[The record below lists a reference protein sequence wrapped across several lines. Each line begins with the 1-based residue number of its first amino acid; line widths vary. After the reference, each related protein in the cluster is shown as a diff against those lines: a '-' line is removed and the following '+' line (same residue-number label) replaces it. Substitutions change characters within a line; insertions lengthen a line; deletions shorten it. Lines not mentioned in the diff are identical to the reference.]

1 MATKKEKEQLIEIL
15 KFTPRTYKISL
26 WGYGGESV
34 MGTVDRKIYDY
45 FKSRR
50 LDLSDFAWDS
60 DYAAEHNIP
69 EDMWPFPPGSWYEC
83 DDMAHINGVVL
94 DSGTVRI
101 EDENGDEVLQSGLE
115 DFQDEDCP
123 EIDYTAETFIDDKP
137 AGTIVFIG
145 NSNEKGTF
153 FEGDIELT
161 APFDINKLTFNVEDI
176 DGSTV
181 VNGIEYDGIDIDNW
195 GGDTTGKSSEFGFYV
210 AGSLKDGKWE
220 RYRNSDDCTYK
231 MTEWFSKKVD
241 PVREGIYEIDTG
253 KKNEWP
259 NTFPTTALWTG
270 TRWIGVWADDTP
282 ETEAVKIKQWR
293 GIAYDPDANQE
304 AVMDIRDIM
313 DRVKNLK
320 EFKVVRNVS
329 EEFVLNGKMPYDIKL
344 DKNNVLT
351 VSLMAVDK
359 EEAERRV
366 SEFISGMNDDQM
378 D

>member
-69 EDMWPFPPGSWYEC
+69 QEMWPFPPGSWYEC

-101 EDENGDEVLQSGLE
+101 EDENGDEVLQSGL
-115 DFQDEDCP
+115 DSFQDEDCP

-161 APFDINKLTFNVEDI
+161 APFDINKLTFQVEDV
-176 DGSTV
+176 DGSEV
-181 VNGIEYDGIDIDNW
+181 VNGISYDGECIDNW

-220 RYRNSDDCTYK
+220 RYRNEDDCTYK
-231 MTEWFSKKVD
+231 MTDWFPKKVD

-259 NTFPTTALWTG
+259 NTFPTTARWTG
-270 TRWIGVWADDTP
+270 TRWISVWADDTP

-293 GIAYDPDANQE
+293 GIAYDPDAN
-304 AVMDIRDIM
+304 
-313 DRVKNLK
+313 
-320 EFKVVRNVS
+320 
-329 EEFVLNGKMPYDIKL
+329 
-344 DKNNVLT
+344 
-351 VSLMAVDK
+351 
-359 EEAERRV
+359 
-366 SEFISGMNDDQM
+366 
-378 D
+378 